1 MEKGKTRHRLDPR
14 LLAYFS
20 KEKKTLA
27 VVTVTGL
34 IYNIGMIAGPWFEG
48 QLAQY
53 LKDTLSGSRTAGAIA
68 RLSLAYVLTI
78 ALVQFNRFLKRL
90 YVRKFANNTTRRLKE
105 EIYHHLMLESTE
117 ELRRE
122 DTGALMTKAVA
133 DAEALAEGMRKFTTE
148 IFDTGVVM
156 IAYVV
161 MLLVLDFRLALISM
175 IFPPFAY
182 FTAGK
187 IKGYVTGAAAGSR
200 KSLSRLSAATVDRV
214 SNALTYR
221 IYGEE
226 PGREAAYEEAL
237 GDYERKNIAAG
248 IWQNSTEPLY
258 LTISMVSVIPIFW
271 FGGRNVTGGG
281 WTSWSIA
288 AFSTFLACF
297 LKLATKSSHAA
308 KLFNAIHKAEVSWER
323 IQSYLGD
330 TREIPRLS
338 PAAPEKLTVSHV
350 SLSFDGRD
358 VLKDISFAAAPGQI
372 IGITG
377 TVASGKSSLGRLFLN
392 EDAWTG
398 EILYGGKDIRKQQQ
412 SQIFAYSG
420 HDPELFAG
428 TAAENVTF
436 GAWDEK
442 RFARVLSDVR
452 LDREFTA
459 DSRVGEKGAGVSG
472 GQAGRLSLARA
483 LYSPAPVLVL
493 DDPFAAVD
501 AKTEAEIFAALR
513 RDAKNRII
521 LFISHRLAMFPHT
534 DAVLML
540 EKGRLIAGTHEEL
553 LSGCPSYAKLFA
565 LQEGEGGTGHEEQ

>member
-1 MEKGKTRHRLDPR
+1 MGDGEKRYRLDPR
-14 LLAYFS
+14 LLDFFL

-34 IYNIGMIAGPWFEG
+34 IYNTGMIAGPWFEG

-53 LKDTLSGSRTAGAIA
+53 LYDILAGSRAAGAIA

-117 ELRRE
+117 EVRRE

-133 DAEALAEGMRKFTTE
+133 DAESLAEGMRKFTTE
-148 IFDTGVVM
+148 VFDTGVVM
-156 IAYVV
+156 IAYTV
-161 MLLVLDFRLALISM
+161 MLLILDWRLALISLV
-175 IFPPFAY
+175 FPPFAY
-182 FTAGK
+182 FAAGK
-187 IKGYVTGAAAGSR
+187 LKGYVTGAASASR
-200 KSLSRLSAATVDRV
+200 KSLSRLSDATVDRV
-214 SNALTYR
+214 AGAITYR

-226 PGREAAYEEAL
+226 PVREALYEEAL
-237 GDYERKNIAAG
+237 ADYERKSIAAG

-271 FGGRNVTGGG
+271 FGAGNVTGSG

-308 KLFNAIHKAEVSWER
+308 KLFNAVHKAEVSWER

-330 TREIPRLS
+330 TREIPRLV
-338 PAAPEKLTVSHV
+338 PAEPEELVVSHV

-358 VLKDISFAAAPGQI
+358 VLKDISFTAAPGQI

-377 TVASGKSSLGRLFLN
+377 TVASGKSTLGRLFLD
-392 EDAWTG
+392 EDDWTG
-398 EILYGGKDIRKQQQ
+398 EIRYGGKDIREQKER
-412 SQIFAYSG
+412 QIFAYSG

-442 RFARVLSDVR
+442 RFEKVLSDVR
-452 LDREFTA
+452 LNTEVTA
-459 DSRVGEKGAGVSG
+459 ASCIGEKGAGVSG
-472 GQAGRLSLARA
+472 GQAERLSLARA
-483 LYSPAPVLVL
+483 LYSRAPVLIL
-493 DDPFAAVD
+493 DDPFSAVD
-501 AKTEAEIFAALR
+501 AKTESEIFAALR
-513 RDAKNRII
+513 RDAGNRII
-521 LFISHRLAMFPHT
+521 LLISHRLAMFPEA
-534 DAVLML
+534 DEVLML
-540 EKGRLIAGTHEEL
+540 EAGRLRAGTHDEL
-553 LSGCPSYAKLFA
+553 MAVCPPYAKLFA
-565 LQEGEGGTGHEEQ
+565 LQRGEGGTEHEQA